1 MSTKSPEG
9 KAAFHASNAAANI
22 LGQLAKELEKEMKNL
37 QRENEQ
43 NRENAI
49 IHAFIKVM
57 SVNGASQGSIQK
69 AYPGLAEF
77 AKYAVRRSAQENI
90 ALLEPSQSA
99 PAEEA
104 PGIPLTEV

>member
-1 MSTKSPEG
+1 MRTRSQES
-9 KAAFHASNAAANI
+9 KAAFRASNAAAKM
-22 LGQLAKELEKEMKNL
+22 LGSFVKDLGEKMKNL

-43 NRENAI
+43 HRENAI

-57 SVNGASQGSIQK
+57 SVNGASQESIQK

>member
-1 MSTKSPEG
+1 MRTKSPEG
-9 KAAFHASNAAANI
+9 KAAIQAENDFIKFANQSI
-22 LGQLAKELEKEMKNL
+22 REIGKEMKNL
-37 QRENEQ
+37 KRENELRLRNSYINNMIQ
-43 NRENAI
+43 I
-49 IHAFIKVM
+49 M
-57 SVNGASQGSIQK
+57 GTNGASQQSIQK
-69 AYPGLAEF
+69 ALPGLAEF